1 MLYWS
6 TMRPWKYTSQI
17 EYYGNLDF
25 NNQFP
30 WDLRC
35 LMIITKSTYDN
46 CIRIGRDS
54 GRTTSKYRKIGMII
68 YLIGNQSS
76 FWS

>member
-30 WDLRC
+30 WDLR
-35 LMIITKSTYDN
+35 
-46 CIRIGRDS
+46 DS